1 LLAASTLAAAGG
13 CSADDNGGGSG
24 GRNKP
29 VLGPGSDIGKAG
41 TGAVAGTGGPNF
53 GNPTQST
60 MPPAAPGTG
69 VTPMSN
75 VCEVVHLMAQPTTPD
90 ILIVLDRSGSMAE
103 EGRWMPSVS
112 AVRAITTELQTQI
125 NFGLALFPEAPVI
138 PDVGRCLMLPPDQQT
153 ECFNDALEGLAMTST
168 CTPGNIVVPVAPNN
182 GPMIATTLDT
192 TISQGGTPT
201 GETLRNLVGTFGKPN
216 SNPDVIPPPRFVL
229 LVTDGQPTCP
239 NGGGRD
245 TTQPDIDIANEAI
258 DMLRVQGVQTYVVGY
273 NTTGAGNEMLASV
286 LDGFAMR
293 GGTGDTMHRPVEDEQ
308 SLRAVLQKIAG
319 DVVSCTFVLD
329 KPPPRADY
337 VLVKVDGVQ
346 VNLNDPNGWQLVGD
360 RTVELTGAT
369 CEKLKSD
376 GAHSVDAEVRCQVV
390 TPI

>member
-1 LLAASTLAAAGG
+1 
-13 CSADDNGGGSG
+13 
-24 GRNKP
+24 
-29 VLGPGSDIGKAG
+29 
-41 TGAVAGTGGPNF
+41 
-53 GNPTQST
+53 
-60 MPPAAPGTG
+60 
-69 VTPMSN
+69 
-75 VCEVVHLMAQPTTPD
+75 
-90 ILIVLDRSGSMAE
+90 
-103 EGRWMPSVS
+103 
-112 AVRAITTELQTQI
+112 
-125 NFGLALFPEAPVI
+125 
-138 PDVGRCLMLPPDQQT
+138 
-153 ECFNDALEGLAMTST
+153 
-168 CTPGNIVVPVAPNN
+168 VAPNN
-182 GPMIATTLDT
+182 GPMIGTTLDT

-216 SNPDVIPPPRFVL
+216 TNPDIIPPPRFVL

-273 NTTGAGNEMLASV
+273 NTTGPGNEMLASV
-286 LDGFAMR
+286 LDGFATR
-293 GGTGDTMHRPVEDEQ
+293 GGTGDMMHRPVEDEQ
-308 SLRAVLQKIAG
+308 SLRDVLQKIAG

-376 GAHSVDAEVRCQVV
+376 GAHNVDAEVRCQVV